1 MISIEERSKVTK
13 PINLGTRLYLIVFIT
28 SIALTL
34 IGFMIFSR
42 MVGSVLPAWYNWLTI
57 AFLVAAP
64 IIVLPS
70 WKLIR
75 STEITQLLS
84 VAGISLLLIAGIL
97 LAMTTAYQMIAYIRL
112 PVDLLSFAESPFLN
126 QILKIRQGLPLFTP
140 PQDNNSYPYTP
151 GAEFLTYF
159 ISWFILRSDSI
170 PTFRAVQFSYVILA
184 AILATSASDN
194 LAKRILAKHEY
205 RMRPLWLAIWLS
217 FLFLVATDPRFNLYT
232 HSLHNDGLA
241 LLISVLAFWLIV
253 RHSLIPRRWQVV
265 LMAILPAL
273 GFLVKQSLM
282 IWLVIFVFYLLFG
295 AKYSWKRLMF
305 FSFGS
310 LICIALVIGGSYLI
324 WGEPFRYWIFEAL
337 GQKQI
342 SFLRDFKNL
351 FDAGIYAVMGL
362 VGGWVL
368 VNRRD
373 SRVPL
378 VLWIC
383 WLLLFGTEIYTSGF
397 AFQRNHIGPGI
408 VIAACWFFV
417 ALVKFWAGF
426 TREESRWRLGISE
439 TVAISSVILVFGAL
453 GLVREPI
460 NPIPADFYRYIDSI
474 EAEFN
479 DLAPEKVLM
488 DTGTWIYF
496 SENVLMKDRSAPISV
511 HVGSN
516 QPDISFEML
525 SDSISRIENKTYDKI
540 LARQLDTGETWYDY
554 QDRGSGVKEAILEN
568 YHIVRRIPAV
578 QGIQNWWPVHLIE
591 EILVL
596 EPNS

>member
-1 MISIEERSKVTK
+1 M
-13 PINLGTRLYLIVFIT
+13 
-28 SIALTL
+28 
-34 IGFMIFSR
+34 
-42 MVGSVLPAWYNWLTI
+42 PAWYTMLTV
-57 AFLVAAP
+57 AFMGLAL
-64 IIVLPS
+64 ILVLPS

-84 VAGISLLLIAGIL
+84 VVGISLLLVAGIL

-126 QILKIRQGLPLFTP
+126 QILKLRQGMPLFTP

-151 GAEFLTYF
+151 GAEFLTYV
-159 ISWFILRSDSI
+159 ISWFVLRSDSI
-170 PTFRAVQFSYVILA
+170 PTLRAVQFSYVILA
-184 AILATSASDN
+184 AILATSICDN
-194 LAKRILAKHEY
+194 LAKKFLSNHEY
-205 RMRPLWLAIWLS
+205 RMRPLWLAIWFP

-241 LLISVLAFWLIV
+241 LLISVLAFWLIG
-253 RHSLIPRRWQVV
+253 RHSLIPRGWQVV

-282 IWLVIFVFYLLFG
+282 IWLAIFVFYLIFG
-295 AKYSWKRLMF
+295 ARYSWKRLILF
-305 FSFGS
+305 TLGSF
-310 LICIALVIGGSYLI
+310 ICIAFVIGGSYLI

-342 SFLRDFKNL
+342 SILRDFKNL
-351 FDAGIYAVMGL
+351 FDAGIYAIMGL
-362 VGGWVL
+362 VGGWAL

-373 SRVPL
+373 LRVPL

-383 WLLLFGTEIYTSGF
+383 WLLLFGSEIYTSGF
-397 AFQRNHIGPGI
+397 AFQRNHLGPGI

-417 ALVKFWAGF
+417 ALAKLWARL
-426 TREESRWRLGISE
+426 THEESWWRLGVSE
-439 TVAISSVILVFGAL
+439 AIIVSSVILIFGAL
-453 GLVREPI
+453 GLVREPL
-460 NPIPADFYRYIDSI
+460 NPIPADFLRYIDSI
-474 EAEFN
+474 EEEFAG
-479 DLAPEKVLM
+479 LVPEKVLI

-496 SENVLMKDRSAPISV
+496 REGVLMKDRSAPISV

-516 QPDISFEML
+516 QPEISFEML

-578 QGIQNWWPVHLIE
+578 QGIQNWWPLHLIE
-591 EILVL
+591 EVLVL